1 MARRLVENRYAIDKK
16 TMMPSKPAYRDIGS
30 F

>member
-1 MARRLVENRYAIDKK
+1 LVEQRYAIDKK
-16 TMMPSKPAYRDIGS
+16 TVMPSKPAYRDIGS